1 MKEMF
6 TEQMLQEIFD
16 ALERGETYGH
26 SDGNTSIQVSPNS
39 ISIRYNSMPT
49 NKDTE
54 VSEFLS
60 FCDRLDDD
68 LFNEACESFS
78 ERELTSLQEALD
90 TDDYK
95 NTIKVFTTRVREI
108 ANNNL
113 TRIINEADVEIR
125 HQESIIK
132 EAQATIDELHHLLDE
147 AYNKYTI

>member
-26 SDGNTSIQVSPNS
+26 SDGNTSIQISPNS

-49 NKDTE
+49 NKDSE

-60 FCDRLDDD
+60 FCDSLDND

-113 TRIINEADVEIR
+113 AKIINEADVEIR
-125 HQESIIK
+125 HQEAIIK
-132 EAQATIDELHHLLDE
+132 EAQATIDELHRVLDE

>member
-49 NKDTE
+49 NKDSE
-54 VSEFLS
+54 ISEFLS
-60 FCDRLDDD
+60 FCDSLDDD
-68 LFNEACESFS
+68 LFNETCESFS
-78 ERELTSLQEALD
+78 ERELTSLQDALD

-125 HQESIIK
+125 QQEAIIK
-132 EAQATIDELHHLLDE
+132 EAQVTIDELHNLLDE